1 MYKWYTSAL
10 RIFLND
16 YKDKYNLM
24 QMDQRGAKAK
34 CSGTL
39 DNLLIDDMVLKDA
52 HDGKRNLACCWVDV
66 RKAYDSLSHSWMKR
80 MLQIH
85 RFPTKLQITI
95 GKIMSAWNIEL
106 AIPLEKEDVISA
118 PIPVT
123 NGILQGDVTSSN
135 LFTLS
140 LNPIAW
146 ELRRYKGYT
155 MSKPLNFKITHL
167 LFVDDLKAYSGSLS
181 QLTNMM
187 HDIKIKMQDSG
198 LEWNRLKSKV
208 INMKR
213 GILDT
218 SQENVMLKDGT
229 KIPCIHSEQN
239 YKFLGVPENVLHRV
253 EDLVTGLKEIVQ
265 KRTNVIWTSPLSDYN
280 KVIATNI
287 FVHSMVEYYMA
298 SEKFNLG
305 DMRDMDGTI
314 RKIMSETRSKYSLQ
328 MNESIYLPRSKG
340 GRGLKNFEQTYKKT
354 RIKTGMKLL
363 TSKDPNIICV
373 KKFDK
378 IRMDKGKSSIIKD
391 SIKYAKEDF
400 DTIFEPLEDNFLLH
414 YDKDGVRRETA
425 EIHEVK
431 DILKTNEVSR
441 MTEKICKSSWQG
453 VILSN
458 RYKDSE
464 LMLNK
469 CFTWLTKWK
478 DCPTEVINE
487 IQSLYLQ
494 TIPTLTFTKFRG
506 DNNVTSTICRL
517 CAVGNES
524 VRHLLSTCQK
534 FLSTTY
540 KRRHDRA
547 LQLILFKYLH
557 KEGLISTCPAWYTKL
572 CIKPKYENE
581 GIVVFWDIPE
591 YSGHND
597 NEARTLRPDG
607 KIILKA
613 EKVIFVL
620 EMSVPWVENR
630 DAKYV
635 EKEDK
640 YVDIVQNLK
649 IDNPGFK
656 VSQLTFIMDCLGG
669 SSKSLTNSLKE
680 LKFTTYEIESLL
692 FGM

>member
-1 MYKWYTSAL
+1 
-10 RIFLND
+10 
-16 YKDKYNLM
+16 
-24 QMDQRGAKAK
+24 
-34 CSGTL
+34 
-39 DNLLIDDMVLKDA
+39 
-52 HDGKRNLACCWVDV
+52 
-66 RKAYDSLSHSWMKR
+66 
-80 MLQIH
+80 
-85 RFPTKLQITI
+85 
-95 GKIMSAWNIEL
+95 
-106 AIPLEKEDVISA
+106 
-118 PIPVT
+118 
-123 NGILQGDVTSSN
+123 
-135 LFTLS
+135 
-140 LNPIAW
+140 
-146 ELRRYKGYT
+146 
-155 MSKPLNFKITHL
+155 
-167 LFVDDLKAYSGSLS
+167 
-181 QLTNMM
+181 
-187 HDIKIKMQDSG
+187 
-198 LEWNRLKSKV
+198 
-208 INMKR
+208 
-213 GILDT
+213 
-218 SQENVMLKDGT
+218 
-229 KIPCIHSEQN
+229 
-239 YKFLGVPENVLHRV
+239 
-253 EDLVTGLKEIVQ
+253 
-265 KRTNVIWTSPLSDYN
+265 
-280 KVIATNI
+280 
-287 FVHSMVEYYMA
+287 
-298 SEKFNLG
+298 
-305 DMRDMDGTI
+305 
-314 RKIMSETRSKYSLQ
+314 
-328 MNESIYLPRSKG
+328 
-340 GRGLKNFEQTYKKT
+340 
-354 RIKTGMKLL
+354 
-363 TSKDPNIICV
+363 
-373 KKFDK
+373 
-378 IRMDKGKSSIIKD
+378 
-391 SIKYAKEDF
+391 
-400 DTIFEPLEDNFLLH
+400 
-414 YDKDGVRRETA
+414 
-425 EIHEVK
+425 
-431 DILKTNEVSR
+431 
-441 MTEKICKSSWQG
+441 
-453 VILSN
+453 
-458 RYKDSE
+458 
-464 LMLNK
+464 MLNK

-478 DCPTEVINE
+478 DCPTEVTNE

-656 VSQLTFIMDCLGG
+656 VSQLIFIMDCLGG

-692 FGM
+692 FGMQKIVLSEAQAISKRFKILTRR